1 MYVGGKNMKRNAK
14 RALKTMVKNSW
25 YKKLVYYQ
33 YEENTVLVG
42 DGSIFFRILR
52 SEFEELRGE
61 CFAKCEVVETDIKKL
76 LRNVKNDGEPATMQ
90 NMLCYSG
97 DILTRIYKSS
107 SGEIIGV
114 KEDYVKICNDLEIEP
129 GTMMTAPG
137 KNNAP
142 LYTENIIICPINSN
156 YRAMIEHILG
166 VDQ

>member
-1 MYVGGKNMKRNAK
+1 MKRNVK
-14 RALKTMVKNSW
+14 RALKTMVKNSY
-25 YKKLVYYQ
+25 YKRVYYQ

-42 DGSIFFRILR
+42 DGSIFFRILK
-52 SEFEELRGE
+52 SEFEYLRGE
-61 CFAKCEVVETDIKKL
+61 CFPKCEVLEKDIAGL
-76 LRNVKNDGEPATMQ
+76 LENVKKDGEPARMQ

-97 DILTRIYKSS
+97 DVLTRIYKSN

-114 KEDYVKICNDLEIEP
+114 KEDFVKICNDLEIEP
-129 GTMMTAPG
+129 GIMMTAPG

-142 LYTENIIICPINSN
+142 LYTDNIVICPIHSN

>member
-1 MYVGGKNMKRNAK
+1 MKRNAK
-14 RALKTMVKNSW
+14 RALKTMVKNSY
-25 YKKLVYYQ
+25 YKRVFYQ

-42 DGSIFFRILR
+42 DGSIFFRILK
-52 SEFEELRGE
+52 SEYEVFSGE

-76 LRNVKNDGEPATMQ
+76 LESVEKDGEPARIQ

-97 DILTRIYKSS
+97 DILTRIYKSK
-107 SGEIIGV
+107 SGEIIGI
-114 KEDYVKICNDLEIEP
+114 KEDYVKICQDLEIEP

-142 LYTENIIICPINSN
+142 LYTDNIIICPIHSN
-156 YRAMIEHILG
+156 YKGMIEHILG